1 MALSRSLLLPIGL
14 TTFLLAV
21 DAAVS
26 LGLVSSMVAFLHH
39 YGRGPCPVANPTGS
53 YFLLAGEPANLV
65 TNQGHTT
72 NAAGGTALVL
82 VAFGGMIALW
92 LEKRSRKKR
101 DSSSPVFY
109 LWALI
114 VFFSF
119 LLTLVALIYTFV
131 ETSKTGGQS
140 IDLAVAE
147 TNPAPVKYPD
157 HRWTPENWYAAV
169 LELPL
174 VSDNNRRIISGNLTI
189 MRAWRWNIIPLFV
202 LGFVLLVLVA
212 LEVLRVRR
220 RNTQRIEVVDVPAW
234 PLK

>member
-1 MALSRSLLLPIGL
+1 MAFSLSLLLPIGL

-21 DAAVS
+21 DAAISV
-26 LGLVSSMVAFLHH
+26 GLVSSMVAFLHH
-39 YGRGPCPVANPTGS
+39 YGRGPFPVANPAGS

-65 TNQGHTT
+65 TDQGHTT

-92 LEKRSRKKR
+92 LERRSRKKR

-114 VFFSF
+114 VLLSW

-131 ETSKTGGQS
+131 ETSKTGNQF

-147 TNPAPVKYPD
+147 ANPAPVKYPD
-157 HRWTPENWYAAV
+157 NRWTPENWYSAV
-169 LELPL
+169 LDLPL
-174 VSDNNRRIISGNLTI
+174 VRDNNRRIISGNLTI
-189 MRAWRWNIIPLFV
+189 MRAWRWNLIPLFI
-202 LGFVLLVLVA
+202 LGFVLLALVA

-220 RNTQRIEVVDVPAW
+220 KDTQRIEVVNPVLPS
-234 PLK
+234 K